1 MSTGSTER
9 LSLALNHEYKPKNR
23 YNYDF
28 AGTEYITPKIPI
40 GEAILFTGRE
50 EKSGSSDRKKEL

>member
-1 MSTGSTER
+1 MSTGSTDR

-28 AGTEYITPKIPI
+28 AGTEWITPKIPI

-50 EKSGSSDRKKEL
+50 GKSVQAT